1 MNMQSTKPTRKT
13 KNQAVSYALITF
25 SYLYAGTVLRKPF
38 YAGGVPL
45 LGLLVSGG
53 ALLVF
58 SYVCAPILPDEPD
71 AAHVRRV
78 VFLQWRAVRFA
89 RCSARPSLRVFW
101 RRLPILTPITES
113 RLW

>member
-1 MNMQSTKPTRKT
+1 MNMQSTKPTRKA

-45 LGLLVSGG
+45 LGLLTSGG

-58 SYVCAPILPDEPD
+58 SYVCA
-71 AAHVRRV
+71 A
-78 VFLQWRAVRFA
+78 
-89 RCSARPSLRVFW
+89 
-101 RRLPILTPITES
+101 
-113 RLW
+113 

>member
-58 SYVCAPILPDEPD
+58 SYVCAAYFAGRAGRGTRAPSG
-71 AAHVRRV
+71 
-78 VFLQWRAVRFA
+78 FFAVRSA

-101 RRLPILTPITES
+101 RRLPILTPITAS

>member
-1 MNMQSTKPTRKT
+1 MNMQSTTPTRKA

-58 SYVCAPILPDEPD
+58 SYVCAAYFAGRAGRGTRAPSGFFAVVCGALCTVFCAAIL
-71 AAHVRRV
+71 AR
-78 VFLQWRAVRFA
+78 FLA
-89 RCSARPSLRVFW
+89 SLAYFD
-101 RRLPILTPITES
+101 TD
-113 RLW
+113 